1 MNMSEEELLSKKC
14 CGGTEGSEPVFEAIF
29 ETQNL
34 VSVKQ
39 ELHPKHGNAQFVSV
53 T

>member
-34 VSVKQ
+34 VNYIQNMAMINSSV
-39 ELHPKHGNAQFVSV
+39 
-53 T
+53 